1 MRSFLLYIFIISTFF
16 ISNLYAETLNSKN
29 NSKSKKENKSEPVK
43 SKEIQEN
50 SLKAN
55 KNNKLPHI
63 HGVEIR
69 LLPIF
74 SRGLSL
80 DYEIWLFERFSFQ
93 GGLGIRSSAMGDYSG
108 LATTMTIGSRFWL
121 HKWGASW
128 FTAPYSGFF
137 AEINL
142 NFQITTVY
150 DEIDKESLPWTYTT
164 ALGLGTGFRFL
175 IMQCV
180 TFTTTIGILMRVD
193 NPEGPARSQTR
204 TNIIYG
210 LRAGYLF

>member
-1 MRSFLLYIFIISTFF
+1 MSLSYYIQLILIVSSIFS
-16 ISNLYAETLNSKN
+16 SSLYAEILNP
-29 NSKSKKENKSEPVK
+29 ENKQPDSA
-43 SKEIQEN
+43 STQQSQEKN
-50 SLKAN
+50 LKTK

-63 HGVEIR
+63 HAVELR

-93 GGLGIRSSAMGDYSG
+93 GGLGMRSSAMGDYSG
-108 LATTMTIGSRFWL
+108 LASTMSLGSRFWL

-150 DEIDKESLPWTYTT
+150 DEVDKESLPWTYTT

-175 IMQCV
+175 IMKCV

-204 TNIIYG
+204 TNIVYG
-210 LRAGYLF
+210 FRAGYLF